1 MAAAA
6 GKLGLGF
13 EVVQAGTESE
23 IDAAFTTLAREHAQV
38 SIGVRSGPRL
48 EALAR
53 HILDRPETW
62 K

>member
-23 IDAAFTTLAREHAQV
+23 IDAAFTTLASQ
-38 SIGVRSGPRL
+38 RSS
-48 EALAR
+48 
-53 HILDRPETW
+53 H
-62 K
+62 